1 MIGMSFGSFL
11 TLLIL
16 GFIAAIIMHAGFR
29 YRMMAGFDGFLA
41 KWVAGWIGAWLGTPV
56 LGHWWLQIQNVYIIP
71 ALVGGI
77 CRRVLP
83 HIRAESVERCQRYRR
98 EDHGSSSHNPWP
110 RNVEKGQLSKSKCGA
125 RHPES
130 LTPTS

>member
-71 ALVGGI
+71 ALVGAFVGAFFLTF
-77 CRRVLP
+77 VLKASSVASAT
-83 HIRAESVERCQRYRR
+83 AEKITAAPVTTP
-98 EDHGSSSHNPWP
+98 G
-110 RNVEKGQLSKSKCGA
+110 
-125 RHPES
+125 PEMLRKAS
-130 LTPTS
+130 